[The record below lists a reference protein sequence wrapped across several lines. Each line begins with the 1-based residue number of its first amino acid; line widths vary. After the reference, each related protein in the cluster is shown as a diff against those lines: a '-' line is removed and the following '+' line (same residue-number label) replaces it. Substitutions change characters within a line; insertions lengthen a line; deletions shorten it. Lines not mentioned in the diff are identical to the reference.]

1 MTSVRVLW
9 SRLLGL
15 LGRRHRDADLDDDIH
30 AHLDLLTARYV
41 SDGLSEEAARAA
53 ARRDFGGIDQMRE
66 AYRDR
71 RGARW
76 IGDASRDVRGALRSL
91 ARNRSFTAV
100 VALTLGVGIAATTA
114 VLSVVNAVILKP
126 LNAPDGDRIVRS
138 ISLNDGRQLDFS
150 DAYTLKVWQEL
161 PAVFEDVSAH
171 RLDSVNVADGP
182 QPEQIPVARVSERF
196 FHLFGAP
203 ILAGRTFTVDED
215 RPGGPPV
222 AVLSENFWVRRFQGD
237 RSVIG
242 HTVRLGRTA
251 YVIVG
256 VIGAGFDS
264 EQFEPR
270 PELWLPLQADP
281 DRVDGASIYQV
292 TARLRPGVSRSAAD
306 AALAVQYARWLATR
320 GPRSNRPVGAW
331 IAMPV
336 REAMVGRVR
345 LSLNLLLG
353 AVIVLL
359 LIACAN
365 VANLQLM
372 RADGRRREMAVRAA
386 IGAGRARIARQLLV
400 ESFVLA
406 SIGGGIGLLAGVLA
420 TRLLLRLFP
429 SSNPYMLGALGSIP
443 RIGDGGAAVT
453 LDWRVFG
460 WVLMVSMVTG
470 LVFGLLPLR
479 QIGSTDLTAAL
490 QYRAGESGRRRRIT
504 SRALFVI
511 GQLALSVVLVVGAA
525 LLVRTSLALQRVDP
539 GFRSDHVL
547 TMRMAVTGTPFETRD
562 GISELTRQGI
572 ERVEAIPGVVRA
584 STACCMPLETVWQLP
599 FVMVSRRGERLTQ
612 AGSMQFHGFAGWTFV
627 SPGYFEVFGVPVLK
641 GRDFSSADTANAPGV
656 AIINEAMA
664 RRYWPNGDPL
674 TDQLIIGRGMR
685 PAYDQEPVRR
695 IIGIVGNVRD
705 TRLTDPPRPAIY
717 VPVAQE
723 PDDVTIPNVKLLPLV
738 WIVRTA
744 SDPGS
749 LSRSIQQAL
758 ESGPGRLPVT
768 RIRSMSDVVSDSTAR
783 TTFDAWLMAT
793 FGVCAMALAAVG
805 IYGLIGYWLQQRK
818 HEIGVRLALG
828 AQPTRVARMV
838 VVQGGRIAAVGL
850 TIGVVAAIALSQVMQ
865 GLVFGVTPRDPLV
878 FGGVVVLL
886 ATVALLAVAIPA
898 RRATRI
904 DPMQTLRAE

>member
-1 MTSVRVLW
+1 MRVLW
-9 SRLLGL
+9 SRVLGL
-15 LGRRHRDADLDDDIH
+15 LGHRHRDTDLDDDIQ
-30 AHLDLLTARYV
+30 AHLELLLAKYV
-41 SDGLSEEAARAA
+41 SDGSSEEAARAA

-71 RGARW
+71 RGVRW
-76 IGDASRDVRGALRSL
+76 IDDAYRDCRGALRSL
-91 ARNRSFTAV
+91 SRNRSFTAV
-100 VALTLGVGIAATTA
+100 VALTLGLGIAATTA
-114 VLSVVNAVILKP
+114 VFSVVNAVILKP
-126 LNAPDGDRIVRS
+126 LNAPDGERIVRS
-138 ISLNDGRQLDFS
+138 ISLSNGQLLDYS
-150 DAYTLKVWQEL
+150 DAYTLKAWQEL

-171 RLDSVNVADGP
+171 RLDSVNVTDGSE
-182 QPEQIPVARVSERF
+182 PEQVPVGRVSESF
-196 FHLFGAP
+196 FRLFGAP
-203 ILAGRTFTVDED
+203 ILVGRTFTTEED

-222 AVLSENFWVRRFQGD
+222 AVLSASFWVRWFHGD

-242 HTVRLGRTA
+242 HTVRLGRTP
-251 YVIVG
+251 YLIVG
-256 VIGAGFDS
+256 VIGAEFDS

-306 AALAVQYARWLATR
+306 AALAVQYARWRATR
-320 GPRSNRPVGAW
+320 GARSNRPTGAW
-331 IAMPV
+331 VALPV
-336 REAMVGRVR
+336 RQAMVGRVR

-365 VANLQLM
+365 VANLLLM

-386 IGAGRARIARQLLV
+386 IGAGRGRIARQLLI
-400 ESFVLA
+400 ESLVLA
-406 SIGGGIGLLAGVLA
+406 SIGGVVGLVTGSLA

-443 RIGDGGAAVT
+443 RIGEGGAAVA

-460 WVLMVSMVTG
+460 WVALVSVSTG
-470 LVFGLLPLR
+470 VVFGLLPLR
-479 QIGSTDLTAAL
+479 QSGRTDLTAAL
-490 QYRAGESGRRRRIT
+490 QHRTAETRRRRRLT
-504 SRALFVI
+504 SRGLFVI
-511 GQLALSVVLVVGAA
+511 GQLALSVILVTGAA

-562 GISELTRQGI
+562 GITELTRDGI
-572 ERVEAIPGVVRA
+572 ERVESIPGVVRA

-599 FVMVSRRGERLTQ
+599 FVMASRRGQGLTQ
-612 AGSMQFHGFAGWTFV
+612 AGGMQFHGFAGWTFV
-627 SPGYFEVFGVPVLK
+627 SPGYFEVFGVPILK
-641 GRDFSSADTANAPGV
+641 GCDFSSTDTATAPGV

-664 RRYWPNGDPL
+664 RRYWPNSDPL
-674 TDQLIIGRGMR
+674 ADQLIIGRGMR
-685 PAYDQEPVRR
+685 PAYDQEPVRQ

-705 TRLTDPPRPAIY
+705 TRITDPPRPAIY

-723 PDDVTIPNVKLLPLV
+723 PDDVTILNVKLLPLV

-744 SDPGS
+744 ADPGT
-749 LSRSIQQAL
+749 LSRSIQHAL
-758 ESGPGRLPVT
+758 EAAPGHLPVT
-768 RIRSMSDVVSDSTAR
+768 RIRTMSAVVSDSTAR
-783 TTFDAWLMAT
+783 TTFDTWLMAT
-793 FGVCAMALAAVG
+793 FGVCAMVLAAVG
-805 IYGLIGYWLQQRK
+805 VYGLIAYWVQQRK

-828 AQPTRVARMV
+828 AQPTSVARMV
-838 VVQGGRIAAVGL
+838 VAQGGRIALIGL
-850 TIGVVAAIALSQVMQ
+850 AIGVVAALALAQVMQ

-878 FGGVVVLL
+878 FGAVVMLL
-886 ATVALLAVAIPA
+886 ASVAVLAVAIPA